1 MFVDFSLQGGLQHL
15 PRPLADDH
23 FQRTHRLGRCFD
35 SSLGGI
41 LAHGR
46 SPLGEFCLATKP
58 YREET
63 SVFYSVHKNRSYLG
77 VSFEEVMA
85 EIATGRFL
93 GPEDYPNHPGQKRII
108 VRLRDYPH

>member
-15 PRPLADDH
+15 PRPLAHDD

-63 SVFYSVHKNRSYLG
+63 SVFYSVHKNRSYLSMRRSYLDD
-77 VSFEEVMA
+77 V
-85 EIATGRFL
+85 
-93 GPEDYPNHPGQKRII
+93 RII
-108 VRLRDYPH
+108 PIIDIAGQSNATRIEYG